1 MIDYKQMI
9 LTGIF
14 CEGCGVFI
22 NGEPSEEP
30 RKCVECHEEEL
41 IQAVEEDIMP
51 DGILFM
57 DWIDI
62 KRKYSE
68 PEIRA

>member
-1 MIDYKQMI
+1 MVDYKQMI
-9 LTGIF
+9 LIGVF
-14 CEGCGVFI
+14 CESCGGFI
-22 NGEPSEEP
+22 NAEPVEEP
-30 RKCVECHEEEL
+30 RKCEVCHEEEL

-51 DGILFM
+51 DGILFL